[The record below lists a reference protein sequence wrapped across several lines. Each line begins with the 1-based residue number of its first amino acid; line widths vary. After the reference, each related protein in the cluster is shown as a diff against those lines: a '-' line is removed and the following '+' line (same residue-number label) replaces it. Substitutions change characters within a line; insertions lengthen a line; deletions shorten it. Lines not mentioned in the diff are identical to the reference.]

1 MSKHTDNCICLR
13 GSDIEL
19 VREEIDKIIKAD
31 LTEKNLDNKNEYI
44 VKRKLLAR
52 CITDHISGMT
62 DTFAINEIA

>member
-44 VKRKLLAR
+44 VKRKLLQR
-52 CITDHISGMT
+52 CTKGT
-62 DTFAINEIA
+62 